1 MGDLT
6 SVRALLAKKADV
18 NAASADG
25 MTALHWAVQRDD
37 IAMVEAL
44 VKAGAKVETA
54 TRHGVTPLQLAATNG
69 NAAVITRLLECRSQ
83 PQHGAA

>member
-1 MGDLT
+1 M
-6 SVRALLAKKADV
+6 LAKKADV

-44 VKAGAKVETA
+44 
-54 TRHGVTPLQLAATNG
+54 
-69 NAAVITRLLECRSQ
+69 
-83 PQHGAA
+83 